1 MGSRRFD
8 EKIDYQA
15 VARDYFKVNDTGGVL
30 SRHDSENEFVACG
43 IMYTYES
50 ISNLKF
56 YNEDFKMR
64 EGHDL
69 HNRFLKKYKMYNLKM
84 PLYRY
89 RIHENNR
96 TNDKN
101 VVQEYDNKLGDNKWD
116 V

>member
-1 MGSRRFD
+1 
-8 EKIDYQA
+8 
-15 VARDYFKVNDTGGVL
+15 
-30 SRHDSENEFVACG
+30 
-43 IMYTYES
+43 
-50 ISNLKF
+50 
-56 YNEDFKMR
+56 MR